1 MLGGERATPY
11 GAAFVNSALMHARLQ
26 EDAYHTGSHP
36 GVMIIPA
43 ALAVAETRGLSGRD
57 LITAVVAG
65 YEIEAAMTADFIPR
79 SNEQGFRSSPTY
91 GPFGAAMGAGRA
103 LGLSEVQATQAIG
116 VAATF
121 ARVPLTYRSF
131 GSGAGC
137 ASCDADAS
145 VTQILAMFHNGGSTL
160 GFHQVLEIAA
170 GATAYSSFR
179 ERDSG
184 TKLPPT
190 SPDFDLTFS
199 FGYGFGFGVTQN
211 LQVQIVQDF
220 GLALHQSTGLA
231 GGESRTAQLY
241 VTRIGARYALGR

>member
-1 MLGGERATPY
+1 VRGRVVLWL
-11 GAAFVNSALMHARLQ
+11 V
-26 EDAYHTGSHP
+26 
-36 GVMIIPA
+36 GVTS
-43 ALAVAETRGLSGRD
+43 V
-57 LITAVVAG
+57 
-65 YEIEAAMTADFIPR
+65 
-79 SNEQGFRSSPTY
+79 
-91 GPFGAAMGAGRA
+91 A
-103 LGLSEVQATQAIG
+103 LGARTAEAQIIRRPPQRTGAPTAYASASIGLYQLATVNDGTTQSTWNFGDAAQWRVSLEKPLQGTSAIG

-131 GSGAGC
+131 GSGTGC

-160 GFHQVLEIAA
+160 GFYQVLEIAA

-179 ERDSG
+179 QRDTG
-184 TKLPPT
+184 TRLPPT

-199 FGYGFGFGVTQN
+199 FGYGFGFGLTQN
-211 LQVQIVQDF
+211 LQMQIVQDF